1 MLNRTILAFSL
12 FALAAPPMAVAQDRM
27 QLKIGTEGAYP
38 PFNQLNAQGELEGF
52 DIDIARA
59 LCEEMDADCE
69 FVTQDWDGIIPAL
82 QARNFDAIVASM
94 SITPERQEQVTFTE
108 PYYTNSLRLVVPDDS
123 AIEDASAES
132 IAGKIIGIQQGTV
145 AETYM
150 VEEMPDISVKPY
162 PTQEEAYLD
171 LKNGRLDGVV
181 ADFGVQDEFV
191 KQNEGFEVVGDP
203 LLEDDKIAIAVRKDE
218 QELADKFSAAIKA
231 IREDGTYKQINEKYF
246 GFDIYGGDGE

>member
-1 MLNRTILAFSL
+1 MMIRRTFLALSVMAL
-12 FALAAPPMAVAQDRM
+12 TVPAALAQDKM
-27 QLKIGTEGAYP
+27 TLKIGSEGAYP
-38 PFNQLNAQGELEGF
+38 PFNQLNSNNELEGF

-59 LCEEMDADCE
+59 LCEEMNAECE

-82 QARNFDAIVASM
+82 QAGKFDAIIASM
-94 SITPERQEQVTFTE
+94 SITPERQEQVTFSE
-108 PYYTNSLRLVVPDDS
+108 PYYTNSLRLVTASDGD
-123 AIEDASAES
+123 IKDATAETLS
-132 IAGKIIGIQQGTV
+132 GKTIGVQQGTV

-150 VEEMPDISVKPY
+150 TENMGDVSMKPY

-171 LKNGRLDGVV
+171 MKNGRLDGVV

-203 LLEDDKIAIAVRKDE
+203 LLEDDEIAIAVRKDE

-231 IREDGTYKQINEKYF
+231 IRDDGTYQKINEKYF
-246 GFDIYGGDGE
+246 GFDIY